1 MSFVFCGKK
10 IEFCV
15 NFAFCGI
22 KFAPCKAPSLAEGV
36 WGWVFWEFCP
46 FSLWVKFEFCLNFAF
61 CEVKFEFCVNFDF
74 RALLCFRGVNVVLW
88 GVGGDLLSLSLS
100 LVC

>member
-1 MSFVFCGKK
+1 MG
-10 IEFCV
+10 
-15 NFAFCGI
+15 ATL
-22 KFAPCKAPSLAEGV
+22 KAPSLAEGV

-46 FSLWVKFEFCLNFAF
+46 FCLWVKFEFCVNFAF

-74 RALLCFRGVNVVLW
+74 RALKLRFCVENVVLC

-100 LVC
+100 LVCQG